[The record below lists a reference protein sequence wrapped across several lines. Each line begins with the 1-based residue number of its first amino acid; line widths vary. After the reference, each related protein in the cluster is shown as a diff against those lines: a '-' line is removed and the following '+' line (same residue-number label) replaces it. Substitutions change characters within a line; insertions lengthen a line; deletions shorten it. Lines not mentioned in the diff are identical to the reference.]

1 MTGWLRL
8 GLRARITVIYA
19 LGALLISSTVAFVGF
34 ALVQRELLTDA
45 EEAAQTQL
53 FNNARDIRTALQNQ
67 TAEAIEAAL
76 ANQGEADPED
86 DAESPGLNFEDVLTT
101 RFNRNNARELLII
114 QDQARSSF
122 GLQERDLPSNLLA
135 IVNDGGVAQRRTVP
149 AGQPPR
155 LTVGVYIAQLDA
167 SYFEVSSLQ
176 PLQDTLSSL
185 RNTLIAVAL
194 GAGLAGAAL
203 GYYSTRSALQPVVRV
218 ARAAQAISSG
228 DFGTRLDPSGD
239 PDLVP
244 LTTSFNDMVSALE
257 SRIERDERFAS
268 DVSHELRSPL
278 MTLSASIGILENR
291 RDELSPEALQA
302 VDLLGKDL
310 RRFTGLVEDL
320 LEISRLDGGAVVA
333 DTDPIN
339 LVEFLTFVIRQSRS
353 PELWVIAKQQDQETV
368 IIADKRRLA
377 QVMQN
382 LIDNAAKYGGGATA
396 IGFSTAG
403 DMVRIFI
410 EDQGPGVPTADRE
423 RIFDR
428 FTRAGA
434 DAGRRD
440 VAKGVG
446 LGLSLVAEHVRLH
459 GGRVWVRDRPDGKP
473 GAHFVVELP
482 VGDLSILD
490 EEPWE

>member
-1 MTGWLRL
+1 MTSWLRL
-8 GLRARITVIYA
+8 GLRARITFIYA

-34 ALVQRELLTDA
+34 ALVQRELLLDA
-45 EEAAQTQL
+45 EETAQAQV

-67 TAEAIEAAL
+67 TAEAIEEAL
-76 ANQGEADPED
+76 ADQGEVDPD
-86 DAESPGLNFEDVLTT
+86 DEAEIPGLDFENVLTT
-101 RFNRNNARELLII
+101 RFNRNSARELLII
-114 QDQARSSF
+114 QDQARSNF
-122 GLQERDLPSNLLA
+122 GLQERDLPSDVLA
-135 IVNDGGVAQRRTVP
+135 IVNDGGAAQRRTVP
-149 AGQPPR
+149 GGQPR

-167 SYFEVSSLQ
+167 SYFEVSSLE

-185 RNTLIAVAL
+185 RNTLIAVAI

-239 PDLVP
+239 PDLAP
-244 LTTSFNDMVSALE
+244 LTTSFNDMVGALE

-278 MTLSASIGILENR
+278 MTLSASIGVLEHR
-291 RDELSPEALQA
+291 REELSPEAVQA

-333 DTDPIN
+333 DADAII
-339 LVEFLTFVIRQSRS
+339 LVEFLTFAVKQSRS
-353 PELWVIAKQQDQETV
+353 PELAVTVAPKDRETV
-368 IIADKRRLA
+368 IVADKRRLA
-377 QVMQN
+377 QVIQN
-382 LIDNAAKYGGGATA
+382 LIDNAAKYGDGATG
-396 IGFSTAG
+396 IGFSTNG
-403 DMVRIFI
+403 DRVQIFV
-410 EDQGPGVPTADRE
+410 EDNGPGVPTADRE

-459 GGRVWVRDRPDGKP
+459 EGRVWVRDRPDGAT

-482 VGDLSILD
+482 IGDLSILD
-490 EEPWE
+490 EELAI

>member
-19 LGALLISSTVAFVGF
+19 LGALLVSTTVAVVGF
-34 ALVQRELLTDA
+34 ALVQRELLLDA
-45 EEAAQTQL
+45 EATAEFQL
-53 FNNARDIRTALQNQ
+53 YNNARDIRTALQNQ
-67 TAEAIEAAL
+67 TPEAIEAAL
-76 ANQGEADPED
+76 ADQGEIDPEEE
-86 DAESPGLNFEDVLTT
+86 AEAPGLSFENVLIT

-114 QDQARSSF
+114 QDQARSSL
-122 GLQERDLPSNLLA
+122 GLQERDLPSDVLA
-135 IVNDGGVAQRRTVP
+135 LVNDGGAAARRRVVS
-149 AGQPPR
+149 GQPQ

-185 RNTLIAVAL
+185 RNTLIGVAL

-203 GYYSTRSALQPVVRV
+203 GYYSTRRALQPVVRV

-239 PDLVP
+239 PDLAP
-244 LTTSFNDMVSALE
+244 LTTSFNDMVGALE

-278 MTLSASIGILENR
+278 MTLSASIGVLEHR
-291 RDELSPEALQA
+291 RDELSPEAVQA

-320 LEISRLDGGAVVA
+320 LEISRLDAGAVVA
-333 DTDPIN
+333 DADAIV
-339 LVEFLTFVIRQSRS
+339 LVEFLTFAVRQSQAPDVPVVVDVADR
-353 PELWVIAKQQDQETV
+353 DT
-368 IIADKRRLA
+368 IIVADKRRLA
-377 QVMQN
+377 QVIQN
-382 LIDNAAKYGGGATA
+382 LIENAAKYGDGATGV
-396 IGFSTAG
+396 GFSVT
-403 DMVRIFI
+403 VPTVQIFV
-410 EDQGPGVPTADRE
+410 EDRGPGVPTADRE

-428 FTRAGA
+428 FTRAAG

-446 LGLSLVAEHVRLH
+446 LGLSLVDEHVRLH
-459 GGRVWVRDRPDGKP
+459 QGRVWVRDRPDGAS
-473 GAHFVVELP
+473 GAHFIVELP
-482 VGDLSILD
+482 IGDLSILD
-490 EEPWE
+490 EDLAI

>member
-8 GLRARITVIYA
+8 GLRARITAIYA
-19 LGALLISSTVAFVGF
+19 LGALLVSSTVAVVGF
-34 ALVQRELLTDA
+34 AVVQRELLADA
-45 EEAAQTQL
+45 EETARSQVYV
-53 FNNARDIRTALQNQ
+53 NARSIRGALQNQ
-67 TAEAIEAAL
+67 TPEAIEAAL
-76 ANQGEADPED
+76 ADQSEADPE
-86 DAESPGLNFEDVLTT
+86 EETPGALDFDNVLGNII
-101 RFNRNNARELLII
+101 NRNNAQELLII
-114 QDQARSSF
+114 QDQARSSL
-122 GLQERDLPSNLLA
+122 GLQPRDIPAGVRAAVEN
-135 IVNDGGVAQRRTVP
+135 GGAARQRTVV
-149 AGQPPR
+149 GDRPR

-167 SYFEVSSLQ
+167 GYFEVSSLE

-185 RNTLIAVAL
+185 RNTLIGVAL

-203 GYYSTRSALQPVVRV
+203 GYYSTRSVLQPVVRV

-239 PDLVP
+239 PDLAP
-244 LTTSFNDMVSALE
+244 LTASFNEMVGALE

-278 MTLSASIGILENR
+278 MTLSASIGVLEHR
-291 RDELSPEALQA
+291 RHELSPEAGQA

-320 LEISRLDGGAVVA
+320 LEISRIDGGGIEP
-333 DTDPIN
+333 DKDPIV
-339 LVEFLTFVIRQSRS
+339 LVEFLTFAVRQTRTPEVPVVIRPSD
-353 PELWVIAKQQDQETV
+353 EETI

-377 QVMQN
+377 QVVQN
-382 LIDNAAKYGGGATA
+382 LVDNAAKYADGATQV
-396 IGFSTAG
+396 GFSVTG
-403 DMVRIFI
+403 NDVQINVDDR
-410 EDQGPGVPTADRE
+410 GPGVPTADRE

-428 FTRAGA
+428 FTRAGG

-459 GGRVWVRDRPDGKP
+459 QGRVWVTDRPDGKS
-473 GAHFVVELP
+473 GARFIVELP
-482 VGDLSILD
+482 IGDLSVLD
-490 EEPWE
+490 DEDLAT

>member
-1 MTGWLRL
+1 VTGWLRL
-8 GLRARITVIYA
+8 GLRARITFIYA

-34 ALVQRELLTDA
+34 ALVQRELLSDA
-45 EEAAQTQL
+45 EDTAQAQL

-67 TAEAIEAAL
+67 TAEAIEEAL
-76 ANQGEADPED
+76 ADQGETDPEEETE
-86 DAESPGLNFEDVLTT
+86 APGLDFNNVLTT

-114 QDQARSSF
+114 QDQARSNF
-122 GLQERDLPSNLLA
+122 GLQERDLPSDVLA
-135 IVNDGGVAQRRTVP
+135 IVNDGGAAKRRTVP
-149 AGQPPR
+149 AGQPR

-203 GYYSTRSALQPVVRV
+203 GYYSTRRALQPVVRV

-239 PDLVP
+239 PDLAP
-244 LTTSFNDMVSALE
+244 LTTSFNDMVGALE

-291 RDELSPEALQA
+291 RDELSPEAVQA

-333 DTDPIN
+333 DADPII
-339 LVEFLTFVIRQSRS
+339 LVEFLTFVIKQSRS
-353 PELWVIAKQQDQETV
+353 PELLVVAKDEDRETV
-368 IIADKRRLA
+368 IVADKRRLA

-382 LIDNAAKYGGGATA
+382 LIDNAAKYGDGATG

-403 DMVRIFI
+403 DMIRIFV
-410 EDQGPGVPTADRE
+410 EDHGPGVPTADRE

-428 FTRAGA
+428 FTRAGG
-434 DAGRRD
+434 DAGRRE

-459 GGRVWVRDRPDGKP
+459 EGRVWVRDRPDGAS

-482 VGDLSILD
+482 IGDLSILD
-490 EEPWE
+490 EELAT

>member
-19 LGALLISSTVAFVGF
+19 LGALLISSTVAVVGF
-34 ALVQRELLTDA
+34 ALVQRELLLDA
-45 EEAAQTQL
+45 EATAEAQL
-53 FNNARDIRTALQNQ
+53 YNNARDIRTALQNQ
-67 TAEAIEAAL
+67 TPEAIEDAL
-76 ANQGEADPED
+76 AEQDENDPDEEAE
-86 DAESPGLNFEDVLTT
+86 APGLDFENVLTT

-114 QDQARSSF
+114 QDQARSSL
-122 GLQERDLPSNLLA
+122 GLQERDLPSDVLA
-135 IVNDGGVAQRRTVP
+135 LVNDGGAAGRRRVDSN
-149 AGQPPR
+149 GQPQ
-155 LTVGVYIAQLDA
+155 LTVGVFIAQLDA

-185 RNTLIAVAL
+185 RNTLIGVAL

-203 GYYSTRSALQPVVRV
+203 GYYSTRRALQPVVRV

-239 PDLVP
+239 PDLAP
-244 LTTSFNDMVSALE
+244 LTTSFNDMVGALE

-278 MTLSASIGILENR
+278 MTLSASIGILEHR
-291 RDELSPEALQA
+291 RDELSPEAVQA

-310 RRFTGLVEDL
+310 RRFTRLVEDL
-320 LEISRLDGGAVVA
+320 LEISRLDAGAVVA
-333 DTDPIN
+333 DADPIV
-339 LVEFLTFVIRQSRS
+339 LVEFLTFAARQSQAPDVPIVVDVADR
-353 PELWVIAKQQDQETV
+353 DT
-368 IIADKRRLA
+368 IIVADKRRLA
-377 QVMQN
+377 QVIQN
-382 LIDNAAKYGGGATA
+382 LIENAAKYGDGATGV
-396 IGFSTAG
+396 GFSLTG
-403 DMVRIFI
+403 PTVQIFV
-410 EDQGPGVPTADRE
+410 EDRGPGVPTADRE

-428 FTRAGA
+428 FTRAAG

-459 GGRVWVRDRPDGKP
+459 QGRVWVRDRPDGAS
-473 GAHFVVELP
+473 GAHFIVELP
-482 VGDLSILD
+482 VGDLSMLD
-490 EEPWE
+490 EGFA

>member
-8 GLRARITVIYA
+8 GLRARITFIYA

-34 ALVQRELLTDA
+34 ALVQRELLSDA
-45 EEAAQTQL
+45 EDTAQAQL

-67 TAEAIEAAL
+67 TAEAIEEAL
-76 ANQGEADPED
+76 ADQGETDPEEETE
-86 DAESPGLNFEDVLTT
+86 APGLDFNNVLTT

-114 QDQARSSF
+114 QDQARSNF
-122 GLQERDLPSNLLA
+122 GLQERDLPSDVLA
-135 IVNDGGVAQRRTVP
+135 IVNDGGAAKRRTVP
-149 AGQPPR
+149 AGQPR

-203 GYYSTRSALQPVVRV
+203 GYYSTRRALQPVVRV

-239 PDLVP
+239 PDLAP
-244 LTTSFNDMVSALE
+244 LTTSFNDMVGALE

-291 RDELSPEALQA
+291 RDELSPEAVQA

-333 DTDPIN
+333 DADPII
-339 LVEFLTFVIRQSRS
+339 LVEFLTFVIKQSRS
-353 PELWVIAKQQDQETV
+353 PELLVVAKDEDRETV
-368 IIADKRRLA
+368 IVADKRRLA

-382 LIDNAAKYGGGATA
+382 LIDNAAKYGDGATG

-403 DMVRIFI
+403 DMIRIFV
-410 EDQGPGVPTADRE
+410 EDHGPGVPTADRE

-428 FTRAGA
+428 FTRAGG
-434 DAGRRD
+434 DAGRRE

-459 GGRVWVRDRPDGKP
+459 EGRVWVRDRPDGAS

-482 VGDLSILD
+482 IGDLSILD
-490 EEPWE
+490 EELAT